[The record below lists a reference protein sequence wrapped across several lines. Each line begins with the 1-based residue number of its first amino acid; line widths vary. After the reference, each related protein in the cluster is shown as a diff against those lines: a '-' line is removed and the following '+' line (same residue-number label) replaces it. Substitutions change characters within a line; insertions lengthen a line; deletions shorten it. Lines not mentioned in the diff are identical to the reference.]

1 MGQKYSHLSHTERK
15 LIFNWFHYQD
25 KTIREI
31 ARLLERSHSTIS
43 RELKRNIYNYYVPTY
58 YPNPAQDMYKARMSK
73 RAKREKLK
81 TTETRLYVMD
91 KLREGWSPQ
100 TISGRLKLTSEAP
113 YVCHES
119 IYQFIYK
126 SFPIMITCLP
136 RKHKKRR
143 KRYPVRRYNKKSA
156 AKTSILERPEYIN
169 DRSELGHWES
179 DSVVSKH
186 KKSALNVIVERATRL
201 VHISKLGAKTAL
213 VTSNALIK
221 RLSLHPPEFVQS
233 ITYDNGSEN
242 TRHIKTNEKLM
253 CESYFCQPYHSWE
266 KGAVEQVNSLIRR
279 YLPKGTDFST
289 VTDKQIKEIEH
300 KLNSKPRRC
309 LGYKTPFEIYNE
321 KVGALPC

>member
-1 MGQKYSHLSHTERK
+1 M
-15 LIFNWFHYQD
+15 
-25 KTIREI
+25 
-31 ARLLERSHSTIS
+31 
-43 RELKRNIYNYYVPTY
+43 
-58 YPNPAQDMYKARMSK
+58 
-73 RAKREKLK
+73 
-81 TTETRLYVMD
+81 
-91 KLREGWSPQ
+91 
-100 TISGRLKLTSEAP
+100 
-113 YVCHES
+113 
-119 IYQFIYK
+119 
-126 SFPIMITCLP
+126 
-136 RKHKKRR
+136 
-143 KRYPVRRYNKKSA
+143 
-156 AKTSILERPEYIN
+156 YIN

-201 VHISKLGAKTAL
+201 VHISKLGVKTAL

-242 TRHIKTNEKLM
+242 TRHIKTNEKLK

-289 VTDKQIKEIEH
+289 VIDKQIKEIEY

-309 LGYKTPFEIYNE
+309 LGYKTLLEIYNE
-321 KVGALPC
+321 KVDALPF